1 MRFYFFL
8 IFLIFCISCGYP
20 DIDTVPSFE
29 DLKLTKEESIDL
41 CKLSSTDKEELIK
54 CIESIDNE

>member
-41 CKLSSTDKEELIK
+41 CNLASPDKEELIK